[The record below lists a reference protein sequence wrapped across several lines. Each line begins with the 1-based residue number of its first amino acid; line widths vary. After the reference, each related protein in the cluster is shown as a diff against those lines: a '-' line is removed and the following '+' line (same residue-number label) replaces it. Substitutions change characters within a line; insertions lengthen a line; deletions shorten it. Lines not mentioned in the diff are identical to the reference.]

1 MIKIEN
7 KELLGVIFDMDGLM
21 FDTESVYT
29 LTWPIAAKDFGYDVT
44 EDVVVGAIGLNAE
57 DGCAHFKAVYGQ
69 DFPFYEIRVHRLDIA
84 MNYIIEHGLQVKKGL
99 YGLLDYLK
107 SKNIKIAVAT
117 SSERARAVA
126 YLKMAKLTDT
136 FDYVVCGDEV
146 KLGKPN
152 PDIFLTAASKLG
164 VPAENCIILED
175 SENGIKAAHASGA
188 FPIMVPDRKQPT
200 PELQKIV
207 YRVYPDLSE
216 VEKMLKEHEIQ

>member
-117 SSERARAVA
+117 SSERARADA
-126 YLKMAKLTDT
+126 YLKIDRHFRLCRLRRRSQTRKTESRYFSDRRIKTRRSRRKLYNSGRFRKRYKSGSRIGCVSD
-136 FDYVVCGDEV
+136 
-146 KLGKPN
+146 
-152 PDIFLTAASKLG
+152 
-164 VPAENCIILED
+164 
-175 SENGIKAAHASGA
+175 NGA
-188 FPIMVPDRKQPT
+188 
-200 PELQKIV
+200 
-207 YRVYPDLSE
+207 
-216 VEKMLKEHEIQ
+216 

>member
-7 KELLGVIFDMDGLM
+7 TEISGVIFDMDGLM

-57 DGCAHFKAVYGQ
+57 DGCAHFKAAYGQ

-84 MNYIIEHGLQVKKGL
+84 MDYIVKHGLKIKKGL
-99 YGLLDYLK
+99 YGLIDYLK
-107 SKNIKIAVAT
+107 AHGIKIAVAT
-117 SSERARAVA
+117 SSERTRADA
-126 YLKMAKLTDT
+126 YLKMSNLTDT

-146 KLGKPN
+146 TLGKPH
-152 PDIFLTAASKLG
+152 PDIFLTAAEKLG

-175 SENGIKAAHASGA
+175 SENGIKAAHAAGA
-188 FPIMVPDRKQPT
+188 FAIMIPDRKQPT
-200 PELQKIV
+200 EELRKIV

-216 VEKMLKEHEIQ
+216 VEKMLKNCECN